1 MCTGVHLLQFLNAVI
16 CSLITPFFKCI
27 KLHQILSQFS
37 IVNLAQ
43 ALGINIFRGDY
54 SNLNIFILSKNIS
67 LQYTKFIVENMDHIW
82 CSKKEGLF
90 WHYVFKKNI
99 LPRIFCNLVPKE
111 SFVPKCTSSINFRS
125 QMKLWQRIYPVDDYC
140 QQLFKCVLYILGSSK
155 IFKMLVKEF
164 ENIGKNISKN
174 IVKLN
179 FKQKINLYCIFIW
192 STYV

>member
-1 MCTGVHLLQFLNAVI
+1 MH
-16 CSLITPFFKCI
+16 K
-27 KLHQILSQFS
+27 HWIL
-37 IVNLAQ
+37 
-43 ALGINIFRGDY
+43 
-54 SNLNIFILSKNIS
+54 IS
-67 LQYTKFIVENMDHIW
+67 LKEIIQIWIIPSLPKILISGTYTRFIVENRDNIW
-82 CSKKEGLF
+82 CNKKEGLF
-90 WHYVFKKNI
+90 WHYIFKKNI

-155 IFKMLVKEF
+155 IFKMLVKKF